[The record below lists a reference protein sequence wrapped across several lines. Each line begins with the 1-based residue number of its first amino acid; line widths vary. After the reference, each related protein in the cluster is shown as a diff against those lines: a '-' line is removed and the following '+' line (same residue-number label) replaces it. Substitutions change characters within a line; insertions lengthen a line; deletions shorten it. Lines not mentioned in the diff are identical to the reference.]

1 MWACIMKRS
10 VVFDLHIPKT
20 VRIDS
25 INITSIPLDDSW
37 IVSIRENHATIGE
50 MPLGVARRKYT

>member
-1 MWACIMKRS
+1 MKRS

-37 IVSIRENHATIGE
+37 IVSVRENHATIGE
-50 MPLGVARRKYT
+50 MPLGIARRKYT